1 MPPKRGSFFTC
12 RQPAVQGL
20 IRDAALKVVLAAP
33 VDVEDGLAEAGQSVG
48 NTNTGTGFW
57 AGGDKSG

>member
-1 MPPKRGSFFTC
+1 MSSFFTC
-12 RQPAVQGL
+12 RQLAVEEL
-20 IRDAALKVVLAAP
+20 LRDAALEVGLADP